1 MAKNGCQKKPIFF
14 RNFRNKSCSI
24 LMLHKIYKNK
34 KVAPKLIFFN
44 EIFLGFLTLKI
55 NFENQILTLFDVYFW
70 PFNMFHEKINTIF
83 CDQCNHSFNLN
94 CFYQIPLTWW
104 KTYPGRQNPLLNGAL
119 TVFPLKSLGLPV
131 KEFGAS
137 VNPNT
142 GDLVI
147 SSAKGE
153 IHSGFYQCFATNK
166 AGQIVSKSFAQVGD
180 SILSN
185 SDDYDAFDEVES
197 VRDFQVSPIYIF
209 FLTHDIYKKFNHRLP
224 SQNGICVK
232 FLTV

>member
-1 MAKNGCQKKPIFF
+1 MMKNLSRSPKPVIEW
-14 RNFRNKSCSI
+14 RIN
-24 LMLHKIYKNK
+24 
-34 KVAPKLIFFN
+34 
-44 EIFLGFLTLKI
+44 GF
-55 NFENQILTLFDVYFW
+55 
-70 PFNMFHEKINTIF
+70 
-83 CDQCNHSFNLN
+83 
-94 CFYQIPLTWW
+94 
-104 KTYPGRQNPLLNGAL
+104 
-119 TVFPLKSLGLPV
+119 PV

-209 FLTHDIYKKFNHRLP
+209 FLTHDIQGVP
-224 SQNGICVK
+224 SIGTHFRFQ
-232 FLTV
+232 FLTFLMVLWKKANSAILTRLV

>member
-1 MAKNGCQKKPIFF
+1 MRLPCKASGSPKPVIEWRINGF
-14 RNFRNKSCSI
+14 
-24 LMLHKIYKNK
+24 
-34 KVAPKLIFFN
+34 
-44 EIFLGFLTLKI
+44 
-55 NFENQILTLFDVYFW
+55 
-70 PFNMFHEKINTIF
+70 
-83 CDQCNHSFNLN
+83 
-94 CFYQIPLTWW
+94 
-104 KTYPGRQNPLLNGAL
+104 
-119 TVFPLKSLGLPV
+119 PV

-197 VRDFQVSPIYIF
+197 VRDFQVSPIYTF
-209 FLTHDIYKKFNHRLP
+209 FLIHNIPCGP
-224 SQNGICVK
+224 SM
-232 FLTV
+232 TD

>member
-1 MAKNGCQKKPIFF
+1 MMKNLSRLPKPVIEW
-14 RNFRNKSCSI
+14 RIN
-24 LMLHKIYKNK
+24 
-34 KVAPKLIFFN
+34 
-44 EIFLGFLTLKI
+44 GF
-55 NFENQILTLFDVYFW
+55 
-70 PFNMFHEKINTIF
+70 
-83 CDQCNHSFNLN
+83 
-94 CFYQIPLTWW
+94 
-104 KTYPGRQNPLLNGAL
+104 
-119 TVFPLKSLGLPV
+119 PV

-197 VRDFQVSPIYIF
+197 VRDFQVSPIYAF
-209 FLTHDIYKKFNHRLP
+209 YLKQRRF
-224 SQNGICVK
+224 
-232 FLTV
+232 

>member
-1 MAKNGCQKKPIFF
+1 MMSNYSNYSNYQNLVIAFDDSWFLAKILSNFVSLPWKLHNRYCHIVRKTHVLVVTPPVFLSKTANFVATPEGDVLRLPCKASGSPKPVIEWRINGF
-14 RNFRNKSCSI
+14 
-24 LMLHKIYKNK
+24 
-34 KVAPKLIFFN
+34 
-44 EIFLGFLTLKI
+44 
-55 NFENQILTLFDVYFW
+55 
-70 PFNMFHEKINTIF
+70 
-83 CDQCNHSFNLN
+83 
-94 CFYQIPLTWW
+94 
-104 KTYPGRQNPLLNGAL
+104 
-119 TVFPLKSLGLPV
+119 PV

-197 VRDFQVSPIYIF
+197 VRDFQVSPIYWY
-209 FLTHDIYKKFNHRLP
+209 DILWI
-224 SQNGICVK
+224 S
-232 FLTV
+232 L

>member
-1 MAKNGCQKKPIFF
+1 MDEKCQFLSLHVSYLPIQVLKTSLLRLPCKASGSPKPVIEWRINGF
-14 RNFRNKSCSI
+14 
-24 LMLHKIYKNK
+24 
-34 KVAPKLIFFN
+34 
-44 EIFLGFLTLKI
+44 
-55 NFENQILTLFDVYFW
+55 
-70 PFNMFHEKINTIF
+70 
-83 CDQCNHSFNLN
+83 
-94 CFYQIPLTWW
+94 
-104 KTYPGRQNPLLNGAL
+104 
-119 TVFPLKSLGLPV
+119 PV

-197 VRDFQVSPIYIF
+197 VRDFQVSPIYT
-209 FLTHDIYKKFNHRLP
+209 FLLRTKVRSDFNIH
-224 SQNGICVK
+224 GTK
-232 FLTV
+232 YF

>member
-1 MAKNGCQKKPIFF
+1 MRLPCKASGSPKPVIEWRINGF
-14 RNFRNKSCSI
+14 
-24 LMLHKIYKNK
+24 
-34 KVAPKLIFFN
+34 
-44 EIFLGFLTLKI
+44 
-55 NFENQILTLFDVYFW
+55 
-70 PFNMFHEKINTIF
+70 
-83 CDQCNHSFNLN
+83 
-94 CFYQIPLTWW
+94 
-104 KTYPGRQNPLLNGAL
+104 
-119 TVFPLKSLGLPV
+119 PV

-197 VRDFQVSPIYIF
+197 VRDFQVSPIYTF
-209 FLTHDIYKKFNHRLP
+209 FLKLEKILKGSLDSISSP
-224 SQNGICVK
+224 SLSVK
-232 FLTV
+232 IQIKVCLRCKCKTLLQVNFLANILNFH